1 MAADGVDTQR
11 LGRKVI
17 RIFAINKS
25 QVLTDLVILGDGGV
39 NVIHEEVCFSKES
52 QGHGMT
58 RVHLKHFFVCIASKL
73 KQTGSSVGM
82 IQMTRKCRTHPSF
95 PYAVPK
101 LTNVVDHVE

>member
-52 QGHGMT
+52 
-58 RVHLKHFFVCIASKL
+58 
-73 KQTGSSVGM
+73 
-82 IQMTRKCRTHPSF
+82 
-95 PYAVPK
+95 
-101 LTNVVDHVE
+101 